1 MVYFDVYSEHHFHEF
16 RCKKFEQRIKDQT
29 KDDDVQS
36 DNELVGNTRYQVLSN
51 TKKAIEEFS
60 SAKCAQDFRAVED

>member
-1 MVYFDVYSEHHFHEF
+1 MRFVKGFEVNFDLYEEKHFYDF

-36 DNELVGNTRYQVLSN
+36 DSDLVNNT
-51 TKKAIEEFS
+51 
-60 SAKCAQDFRAVED
+60 